1 MEDLWMQILA
11 DASKL
16 GGFAGLVA
24 AVMMIWVLRQQAAM
38 QRAVEQRLSVEAQAV
53 ARQNEEEA
61 RMTRMIFDELVLARR
76 ETLPV
81 IQANTKAWTEA
92 VAALQELCS
101 QMAEH
106 DNHARDMELIIR
118 GIAKDGGE

>member
-1 MEDLWMQILA
+1 MQILA
-11 DASKL
+11 DASRL

-61 RMTRMIFDELVLARR
+61 RMTRVIFDELVLARR

-92 VAALQELCS
+92 VAALQELCA

-106 DNHARDMELIIR
+106 DDHARDMELIIR

>member
-1 MEDLWMQILA
+1 MENLWMQILA
-11 DASKL
+11 DASRL

-61 RMTRMIFDELVLARR
+61 RMTRVIFDELVLARR

-92 VAALQELCS
+92 VAALQELCA

-106 DNHARDMELIIR
+106 DDHARDMELIIR

>member
-38 QRAVEQRLSVEAQAV
+38 QRAVEQRLSIEAQAV
-53 ARQNEEEA
+53 ARQSEEEA

-92 VAALQELCS
+92 VAALQELCA

-106 DNHARDMELIIR
+106 DDHARDMELIIR

>member
-1 MEDLWMQILA
+1 MENLWMQILA
-11 DASKL
+11 DASRL

-53 ARQNEEEA
+53 ARQSEEEA

-92 VAALQELCS
+92 VAALQELCA

-106 DNHARDMELIIR
+106 DDHARDMELIIR
-118 GIAKDGGE
+118 GISKDGGE

>member
-38 QRAVEQRLSVEAQAV
+38 QRAVEQRLSIEAQAV
-53 ARQNEEEA
+53 ARQSEEEA
-61 RMTRMIFDELVLARR
+61 RMTRVIFDELVLARR

-92 VAALQELCS
+92 VAALQELCA

-106 DNHARDMELIIR
+106 DDHARDMELIIR
-118 GIAKDGGE
+118 GIAKDGG

>member
-1 MEDLWMQILA
+1 MENLWMQILA

-38 QRAVEQRLSVEAQAV
+38 QRAVEQRLSIEAQAV
-53 ARQNEEEA
+53 ARQSEEEA
-61 RMTRMIFDELVLARR
+61 RMTRVIFDELVLARR

-92 VAALQELCS
+92 VAALQELCA

-106 DNHARDMELIIR
+106 DDHARDMELIIR